1 MVVHGSANDSCW
13 DVDGGRGS
21 DGYCHGQA
29 LVVTMAT
36 GVGIHSSSD
45 GDGGDAILL
54 KIIANKATS
63 RIELVFKGR
72 EQV

>member
-1 MVVHGSANDSCW
+1 MAVQTIAVGMLMVGV
-13 DVDGGRGS
+13 VVMVIVV
-21 DGYCHGQA
+21 A

-45 GDGGDAILL
+45 GDGGDAMLL